1 MIDKK
6 KLMVF
11 YFAYQEIN
19 RIVDLSKYNLTSN
32 QQKMLFSIDTIDE
45 ITIKQLLQILDI
57 SKQALNVACRDLRE
71 RNLVYTGPAKSDK
84 RKKVVYLTDDGRKL
98 IEQIEAEQ
106 LNFINAICNSTNY
119 NWEDTMKKLTNRYLE
134 DIQK

>member
-84 RKKVVYLTDDGRKL
+84 RKKSC
-98 IEQIEAEQ
+98 I
-106 LNFINAICNSTNY
+106 
-119 NWEDTMKKLTNRYLE
+119 
-134 DIQK
+134 

>member
-71 RNLVYTGPAKSDK
+71 RNLVFTGPAKSDK
-84 RKKVVYLTDDGRKL
+84 RKKSS
-98 IEQIEAEQ
+98 I
-106 LNFINAICNSTNY
+106 
-119 NWEDTMKKLTNRYLE
+119 
-134 DIQK
+134 

>member
-1 MIDKK
+1 
-6 KLMVF
+6 
-11 YFAYQEIN
+11 
-19 RIVDLSKYNLTSN
+19 
-32 QQKMLFSIDTIDE
+32 
-45 ITIKQLLQILDI
+45 
-57 SKQALNVACRDLRE
+57 
-71 RNLVYTGPAKSDK
+71 NLVYTGPAKSDK

-119 NWEDTMKKLTNRYLE
+119 NWEDTMKKLTDSYLE